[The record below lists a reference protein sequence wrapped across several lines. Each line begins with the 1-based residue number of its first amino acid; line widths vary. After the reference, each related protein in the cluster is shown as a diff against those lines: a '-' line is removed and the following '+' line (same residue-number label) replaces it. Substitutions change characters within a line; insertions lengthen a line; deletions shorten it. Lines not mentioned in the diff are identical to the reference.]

1 MRYSSQKLF
10 PNNHRFSRLL
20 YVFPIILVS
29 SLSQASFG
37 QQGFE
42 VSQAQYSF
50 AIQIKSTVPGVI
62 VAVWKSPFD
71 LWVEADG
78 VDQAA
83 ARNIALDVI
92 FAGKE
97 LLQQSFCVHVHN
109 GDFIQIAY
117 QCWSFP

>member
-10 PNNHRFSRLL
+10 PYNRQFSRLL
-20 YVFPIILVS
+20 CVFPIILVS
-29 SLSQASFG
+29 ALSQVSFG
-37 QQGFE
+37 QQGFD

-50 AIQIKSTVPGVI
+50 AIQIKNTIPGVI
-62 VAVWKSPFD
+62 DAEWKSPFD

>member
-10 PNNHRFSRLL
+10 PYNSQFLRLL
-20 YVFPIILVS
+20 YVFPIILVTA
-29 SLSQASFG
+29 LSQVSFG
-37 QQGFE
+37 QQGFD

-50 AIQIKSTVPGVI
+50 AIQIKNTIPGVI
-62 VAVWKSPFD
+62 AAEWKSPFD
-71 LWVEADG
+71 LWVEAGG

-109 GDFIQIAY
+109 GDFIQIAF
-117 QCWSFP
+117 QCWSYP

>member
-1 MRYSSQKLF
+1 MQYSSQKLF
-10 PNNHRFSRLL
+10 PCNRQFSRLL
-20 YVFPIILVS
+20 YVFPIILVTA
-29 SLSQASFG
+29 LSQVSFG
-37 QQGFE
+37 QQGFD

-50 AIQIKSTVPGVI
+50 AIQIKNTIPGVI
-62 VAVWKSPFD
+62 AAEWKSPFD

-109 GDFIQIAY
+109 GDFIQIAS
-117 QCWSFP
+117 QCWSYP

>member
-1 MRYSSQKLF
+1 MQYSSQKLF
-10 PNNHRFSRLL
+10 SCNRQFARLL
-20 YVFPIILVS
+20 YIFTIILVTA
-29 SLSQASFG
+29 LSQISFG
-37 QQGFE
+37 QQGFD

-50 AIQIKSTVPGVI
+50 AIQIKNTIPGVI
-62 VAVWKSPFD
+62 AAEWKSPFD

-109 GDFIQIAY
+109 GDFIQIAS
-117 QCWSFP
+117 QCWSYP